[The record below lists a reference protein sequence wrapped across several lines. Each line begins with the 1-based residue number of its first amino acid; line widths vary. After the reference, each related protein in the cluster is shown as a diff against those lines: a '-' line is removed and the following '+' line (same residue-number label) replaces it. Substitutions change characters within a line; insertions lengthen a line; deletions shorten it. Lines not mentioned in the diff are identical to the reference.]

1 MLAMPR
7 FKKDCLGVHFILV
20 FWSFHDR
27 KVFFSSLNLTCWQC
41 LHVGMLA
48 MNTLANHSS
57 VCLNFTCS
65 CSNFSIFGLS
75 FCCHNVILMVQLGL
89 GTKQKHFRVKFG
101 LKSMFLT
108 LCIFKTPDTWPVWCL
123 HSSQMWAWQWFA
135 EKGKLPAF
143 WWLTQSCITF
153 IKLKQDGSQLLS

>member
-7 FKKDCLGVHFILV
+7 FKKDCLGVHLILV

-41 LHVGMLA
+41 WHVGMLA

-75 FCCHNVILMVQLGL
+75 FCCDNVILMVQLGL
-89 GTKQKHFRVKFG
+89 GTQQKHFRVKFG

-108 LCIFKTPDTWPVWCL
+108 LCIVKTPDTWCL
-123 HSSQMWAWQWFA
+123 HSSQMWVSGLQ
-135 EKGKLPAF
+135 KGKLLIF
-143 WWLTQSCITF
+143 WWLTQSCITV